1 MTTALESY
9 DHVVL
14 ISIDTLRS
22 DALAHH
28 PAKGWPGK
36 YGLPDRVRPSA
47 LDRLL
52 PHAAWFP
59 TCVSAAPYTSASHA
73 SYLTG
78 CWPYRHGVLEL
89 FHQRLRMPT
98 VFAGARTGGYRT
110 LMKVD
115 FPLMIGERL
124 GFTDDVDEYA
134 VGDDEAALRFLATN
148 RRTFSLVHFSGAHLP
163 YGFSEPEHDGAEFA
177 RALADLENA
186 LPDKPPATYGGPVEA
201 TLSPHRRYL
210 AAVERLYRRG
220 AYRELFAAYLAGV
233 DRFFRTRFDPFLRRL
248 LATVEGGRYL
258 LIVFGDH
265 GEEYD
270 EDSFAHQ
277 NSVSDGVLTVPLLF
291 YGHGV
296 RPGVHRNRVRSIDLV
311 PTLEEVAP
319 VAPGVSADGVSLAT
333 AIRDGTDLPARDAF
347 AQSYVATNEAY
358 ARFLADKRG
367 SRVGG
372 TVPHTLMQEAA
383 YVGPWR
389 VVRRWARQEFRG
401 GAWRIEP
408 TEPATRLERM
418 AAGSSWEEVSGAGGP
433 QEAIDRLDTYHD
445 AVETA
450 RQAPSA
456 RDTAIADDRL
466 RDRLRTLGYHI

>member
-1 MTTALESY
+1 
-9 DHVVL
+9 
-14 ISIDTLRS
+14 
-22 DALAHH
+22 
-28 PAKGWPGK
+28 
-36 YGLPDRVRPSA
+36 
-47 LDRLL
+47 
-52 PHAAWFP
+52 
-59 TCVSAAPYTSASHA
+59 
-73 SYLTG
+73 
-78 CWPYRHGVLEL
+78 VLEL

-115 FPLMIGERL
+115 FPLMIGERI

-134 VGDDEAALRFLATN
+134 VGDDEAALRFLATH

-163 YGFSEPEHDGAEFA
+163 YGFSVPELAGAEFA
-177 RALADLENA
+177 QALADLENA
-186 LPDKPPATYGGPVEA
+186 PPDEEPVPYGGPVEA
-201 TLSPHRRYL
+201 TSSPHRRYL

-258 LIVFGDH
+258 IMVFGDH

-277 NSVSDGVLTVPLLF
+277 NSVADAVLTVPLLF

-311 PTLEEVAP
+311 PTLEEVVP
-319 VAPGVSADGVSLAT
+319 VAPGTSAADGVSLAT
-333 AIRDGTDLPARDAF
+333 AVREGTDLPARDAF

-358 ARFLADKRG
+358 ARFLADTRDDVDTRG
-367 SRVGG
+367 NRAGG
-372 TVPHTLMQEAA
+372 TVPHNLLQEAA

-389 VVRRWARQEFRG
+389 VVRRWARQEFRD
-401 GAWRIEP
+401 GAWRIEA
-408 TEPATRLERM
+408 TEPVTRLERM
-418 AAGSSWEEVSGAGGP
+418 TGTGAPREVI
-433 QEAIDRLDTYHD
+433 ERLDTYHD

-450 RQAPSA
+450 R
-456 RDTAIADDRL
+456 RDPAAGDTVIADDEL
-466 RDRLRTLGYHI
+466 RDRLRTLGYRI